1 MLWKEH
7 LEECMFGSIF
17 HCAFVAKMM
26 SFPYK
31 NIHICTLKNM
41 ERECSSA

>member
-1 MLWKEH
+1 MERAFGRMHVWKYFP
-7 LEECMFGSIF
+7 LL
-17 HCAFVAKMM
+17 CAFVAKMM